1 MISKKPVIWE
11 GAKTEHCKLS
21 PHLLYPQTINNL
33 TNKGGSSINKRIDL
47 HTHSIFS
54 DGELLPSE
62 IARRA
67 CVLGHR
73 AVAITDHV
81 DATNLDCVSSVI
93 DAVMDIRD
101 NWSIEIIPGAEITHV
116 PAEIISKLTRK
127 ARKLGAE
134 IIVIHG
140 ETIVEPVIEGT
151 NWSAVNCSDV
161 DVLAH
166 PGLITIEEAEI
177 ARENDI
183 ALEISARKG
192 HSLGNGHVVKV
203 AREVGANLIVN
214 TDTHAPEDLINC
226 SMASKIALGAG
237 IPRKDLKTILWSNPL
252 RILKNKDIL

>member
-1 MISKKPVIWE
+1 MN
-11 GAKTEHCKLS
+11 
-21 PHLLYPQTINNL
+21 Q
-33 TNKGGSSINKRIDL
+33 RIDL
-47 HTHSIFS
+47 HIHSIFS

-81 DATNLDCVSSVI
+81 DATNLDCVARVI
-93 DAVMDIRD
+93 EAVIDIRD
-101 NWSIEIIPGAEITHV
+101 NWAIEIIPGAEITHA
-116 PAEIISKLTRK
+116 PAQIIPKLAQK

-134 IIVIHG
+134 IIVVHG

-151 NWSAVNCSDV
+151 NLSAVNCPDV

-166 PGLITIEEAEI
+166 PGLITVEEGEV
-177 ARENDI
+177 ARENGV

-203 AREVGANLIVN
+203 AREVGA
-214 TDTHAPEDLINC
+214 
-226 SMASKIALGAG
+226 
-237 IPRKDLKTILWSNPL
+237 
-252 RILKNKDIL
+252 

>member
-11 GAKTEHCKLS
+11 GVKTEHCILS

-33 TNKGGSSINKRIDL
+33 ANKGGRSINKRIDL
-47 HTHSIFS
+47 HTHSLFS

-67 CVLGHR
+67 CVLGHQ

-81 DATNLDCVSSVI
+81 DATNLDCVGKVI
-93 DAVMDIRD
+93 DAVRDIRD
-101 NWSIEIIPGAEITHV
+101 NWAIEIIPGAEITHA
-116 PAEIISKLTRK
+116 PAQIIPKLAQK
-127 ARKLGAE
+127 ARKLGAK
-134 IIVIHG
+134 IIVVHG

-151 NWSAVNCSDV
+151 NLSAVHCSDV

-177 ARENDI
+177 ARENGI

-192 HSLGNGHVVKV
+192 HSLGNGHLVKV
-203 AREVGANLIVN
+203 AREVGANLVVN
-214 TDTHAPEDLINC
+214 TDTHAPEDLMNC
-226 SMASKIALGAG
+226 GMASKIALGAG
-237 IPRKDLKTILWSNPL
+237 LPKKDLKTVLWNNPL
-252 RILKNKDIL
+252 RILKNKGIL